1 MRYSAEHRAETRQR
15 ILKEAAREIRARGPD
30 AMGVSSVMARA
41 KLTHGGF
48 YAHFESK
55 EDLVAEAVGAMFED
69 VRNRFD
75 LDASRNDPKA
85 ALAAYVSFYL
95 APSHRDARERGCPL
109 AALASDAPRLGRGA
123 RKRLGE
129 GITRLTGWLAD
140 ALARLGHADAEQ
152 AAQAFLAQLI
162 GALSLARSMPD
173 SAQSL
178 AILEATRLDLMT
190 RFDLGAVS

>member
-15 ILKEAAREIRARGPD
+15 ILKEAAREIRARGPE
-30 AMGVSSVMARA
+30 AMGVSAVMARA

-55 EDLVAEAVGAMFED
+55 EELVAEAIGAMFED

-75 LDASRNDPKA
+75 LDTSRDNPRA

-109 AALASDAPRLGRGA
+109 AALASDAPRLNRSA

-129 GITRLTGWLAD
+129 GITRLIGWLTD
-140 ALARLGHADAEQ
+140 ALSRLGHANADQ
-152 AAQAFLAQLI
+152 AAKAFLAQLI

-178 AILEATRLDLMT
+178 AMLEASRLDLMK
-190 RFDLGAVS
+190 RYNLEPVS